1 MMRRK
6 NVLSGLGLEG
16 KRPVCSSRKRSRGP
30 AELLMVR
37 NSHQLAEKEKHH
49 LQSQLWME
57 VISCESSVI
66 GALVPRRHSCLA
78 QQYKHSALPD
88 PGPGPSQKPS
98 SVELNPILLLLEVKI
113 PS

>member
-1 MMRRK
+1 MMGRK

-57 VISCESSVI
+57 VISCKSNVT
-66 GALVPRRHSCLA
+66 GALVPWCTAVWHSSTRTQLSLT
-78 QQYKHSALPD
+78 QALP
-88 PGPGPSQKPS
+88 
-98 SVELNPILLLLEVKI
+98 L
-113 PS
+113 